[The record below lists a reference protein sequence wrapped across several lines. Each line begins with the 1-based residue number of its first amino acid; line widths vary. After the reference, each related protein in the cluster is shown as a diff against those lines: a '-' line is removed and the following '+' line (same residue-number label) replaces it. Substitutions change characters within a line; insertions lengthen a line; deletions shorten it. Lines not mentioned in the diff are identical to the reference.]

1 MGTSEAPLE
10 RNSGL
15 LGPVTRNGLPREGA
29 CLVPAF
35 TSAEDILWL
44 QFLYR
49 TRVEVFC
56 WERKGGMVGVG
67 GTMRDLRRIKDFWND
82 PWEDWGRDL
91 IRGTQQNCQ
100 AASRTCFRLAGVSSG
115 PWARWVMIFCVHPA
129 PPIPWAGCM
138 ATGRALHQDMWVCP
152 AQHGGRVIGCGS
164 RGRPHRVPSAKWVR
178 LKDRGARECG
188 MLSRSDVRW
197 KSLCLF
203 WVPTAPPWRLLLFLL
218 FVVASYVRF
227 NSCPVF
233 AALARVPAPTEPST
247 NIF

>member
-115 PWARWVMIFCVHPA
+115 PWARWVMIFCGHPA

-138 ATGRALHQDMWVCP
+138 ATGRALHQDVSLPCP
-152 AQHGGRVIGCGS
+152 A
-164 RGRPHRVPSAKWVR
+164 RGQGDWVR
-178 LKDRGARECG
+178 QQRK
-188 MLSRSDVRW
+188 
-197 KSLCLF
+197 
-203 WVPTAPPWRLLLFLL
+203 TT
-218 FVVASYVRF
+218 
-227 NSCPVF
+227 SCPICQMG
-233 AALARVPAPTEPST
+233 AAEGPRGKGMWNAIKKWRPLEVTLPLLSSHCPSLAVVVISAFCRSFLCTL
-247 NIF
+247 